1 MRRILP
7 GFGFLLLLLFSVIV
21 GCGDRDDPNS
31 DSAEVVIGASF
42 ATLAE
47 ERWSREQELM
57 QKAADAL
64 SAQGAAGPVR
74 MVFQSADGDEA
85 RQNDQIENLITQG
98 VDALIII
105 AQNSEAAATAVAWA
119 DKEGIPCVAYDRFIS
134 SPELDLYISFDSVKV
149 GERQAQALVERVPE
163 GGYLWLGGSPTDD
176 NAHRV
181 RQGHMNVLDPLIKA
195 GRISLKAEQWCDGWR
210 PEEALKH
217 TENALTATRNR
228 IDAVLASNDGTAG
241 AAIQA
246 LEAQE
251 LSGRIPVS
259 GQDAELAACQR
270 IASGTQTVT
279 IFKDVRILA
288 GEAVAAA
295 VELAG
300 GRTPDKV
307 NSQVEGVDAIL
318 LDVIPVTGKNLYEV
332 IVKSGYH
339 GLEEV
344 YRHIPRDQWPKSE

>member
-1 MRRILP
+1 MMRSIGSLGLFISIL
-7 GFGFLLLLLFSVIV
+7 FITLT
-21 GCGDRDDPNS
+21 GCREAGDGTGDD
-31 DSAEVVIGASF
+31 EQLVIGASF

-57 QKAADAL
+57 KQAAEAL
-64 SAQGAAGPVR
+64 TSRREAVR
-74 MVFQSADGDEA
+74 MVFQSADGDET

-98 VDALIII
+98 IDALIII
-105 AQNSEAAATAVAWA
+105 AQNSESAATAVASA
-119 DKEGIPCVAYDRFIS
+119 DREGIPCIAYDRFIS
-134 SPELDLYISFDSVKV
+134 CTELDLYISFDSVKV
-149 GERQAQALVERVPE
+149 GERQARALVERVPE

-181 RQGHMNVLDPLIKA
+181 REGHMNVLGPLIEA
-195 GRISLKAEQWCDGWR
+195 GKILLKGEQWCDGWR

-217 TENALTATRNR
+217 TENALTATQNR

-246 LEAQE
+246 LDSQGLA
-251 LSGRIPVS
+251 GKVPVS

-270 IASGTQTVT
+270 IAAGTQAVT

-288 GEAVAAA
+288 REAVTAA

-300 GRTPDKV
+300 GRKPAKV
-307 NSQVEGVDAIL
+307 NGRVEGVDAVL

-339 GLEEV
+339 ELEEV
-344 YRHIPRDQWPKSE
+344 YRHIPRAQWPKGE